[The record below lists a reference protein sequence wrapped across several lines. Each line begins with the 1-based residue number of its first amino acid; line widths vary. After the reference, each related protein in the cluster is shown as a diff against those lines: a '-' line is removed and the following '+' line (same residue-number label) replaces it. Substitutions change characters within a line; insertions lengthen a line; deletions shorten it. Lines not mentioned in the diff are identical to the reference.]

1 MCLNTKTGKENTELT
16 DRQHLQ
22 GHLLLQTL
30 TYLCTDRLTD
40 MQLYIVDN
48 LYIFISD
55 DPVKKE
61 VLGHRRADWSKQLK
75 ILVEDI
81 KVRDIPIEI
90 IIGQSPKF

>member
-1 MCLNTKTGKENTELT
+1 
-16 DRQHLQ
+16 
-22 GHLLLQTL
+22 
-30 TYLCTDRLTD
+30 

-90 IIGQSPKF
+90 IIGQCPKF